1 MELGVIHGG
10 RDSIKWIPKEKDRG
24 GILSYFTK
32 GINLLEW
39 YDSKLE
45 SCYCKECNKIKF
57 GISSDDYYF
66 LVGTDSSNNST
77 LRRKLSV

>member
-1 MELGVIHGG
+1 MKGPYCNNEMELGVIHGG

-45 SCYCKECNKIKF
+45 SCYCKECNKIIIDVPKQLQN
-57 GISSDDYYF
+57 I
-66 LVGTDSSNNST
+66 
-77 LRRKLSV
+77 